1 MVLERIAFARP
12 TSPSMRASMAT
23 VLSARP
29 EFAAVP
35 DSPPTVI
42 RSSIIDGSQPFES
55 LQDDNTKAESPE
67 LGQTLHNIPA
77 SGFGSPFNGPERAMI
92 DTRENLFIPPLPP
105 PASQSNGHEYPEYD
119 QELTN
124 PIPFT
129 PQPVTG
135 PLPRKSPSSK
145 LTPQSSSSRHNSRAT
160 EVAYKPVRDIYDPL
174 TTATENSPGH
184 PTTPKVKRLKTSAAV
199 SLHSN
204 HHLVDQPLSQSDL
217 SFVANPGSLSR
228 RGSGITEAELN
239 WLHSQEKTICKPSQ
253 DSYDYAID
261 QAVTAL
267 SAVPDEDHRFTR
279 VDEENGFEVDDKENS
294 RKAMEGREDRLNEER
309 ALQERKA
316 EAERVAKENEERIEH
331 ERKVEEDRVAEE
343 NRQHAERERKA
354 KADRT
359 AEESRKQ
366 AERER
371 KAEADRIAEENR
383 NQVEREEEAEELRL
397 SEQKAN
403 EAAAA
408 SKANEERIAAEAK
421 ENLEHE
427 RMEVKLK
434 ERKSKERKERDKQ
447 SAARKEERRVTKEK
461 EKLVQSEKEAAP
473 KEIAPRPKANEDD
486 KKAKSVGKRSGKKEK
501 PSPQA
506 HVQVEKDRN
515 ANEGFLRGRARARAS
530 SASSQRQSSTPMSIC
545 ADTPKDGK
553 KGSSTPLIPGVSRS
567 EQSSSKNVQSS
578 TPGTSRKG
586 TGLEVQMPL
595 PSALKQSPST
605 QRRSVSW
612 VDSVPKPIL
621 PRGTT
626 EDDIARA
633 RAKHPQAKGGSANPK
648 TPGKS
653 QASIK
658 KETGGGK
665 VQSKLNV
672 VRDTKLKGRVIDPPA
687 KPKPPVQDEIV
698 MVSSESENSD
708 SPIYS
713 DPEADPRR
721 NGGAIAGPSSRGTP
735 SSRPASAKANFTAR
749 IEPVTVPHT
758 SLTKVTAF
766 KPDTPKPAISD
777 NDSIQSFR
785 SESEAGSRS
794 QSPSRSPARY
804 VSQASISRSISRSEN
819 EMISP
824 LPSLPNETTTSST
837 NASHASSPSSHVPQ
851 SSGGATEKAHPTS
864 RPSTTSHAQSQPSQ
878 ASLTQIS
885 ITTTQSSEFVHGQS
899 VEGDLEAHLQRD
911 ISRSS
916 VQPPSS
922 QPRSQNQNR
931 SSAPPKNNPSSKPTQ
946 ATTANSTPPTKMPS
960 TTSTTQTT
968 QPELRPSTTSRF
980 PTLTG
985 LKKNPPKWGLEDGGA
1000 ALMPE
1005 FMKPKAK
1012 PTPPPSSSQNQT
1024 GRLFMSPNTQQ
1035 KYIDLDKSST
1045 ESDDDDDSASS
1056 SDNDVIITNGEG
1068 HESAKLA
1075 TGGGRNGRNS
1085 RTPLTSASAT
1095 TATPTGAAGRTGA
1108 SKSKYGSALKRMW
1121 PFGSSSQPYEI

>member
-1 MVLERIAFARP
+1 
-12 TSPSMRASMAT
+12 MAA

-55 LQDDNTKAESPE
+55 LQDDPTKAESPE

-92 DTRENLFIPPLPP
+92 DTGKDFLIPTLPS
-105 PASQSNGHEYPEYD
+105 PASRSNGHEYSRYG

-145 LTPQSSSSRHNSRAT
+145 LTPQGSSSRHKFRAT
-160 EVAYKPVRDIYDPL
+160 EVAYKPVQDIYDPL
-174 TTATENSPGH
+174 TTATENSPEYH
-184 PTTPKVKRLKTSAAV
+184 TTPKVKRLKTSAAV
-199 SLHSN
+199 SPHSN
-204 HHLVDQPLSQSDL
+204 NHLVDQPLPQSDL
-217 SFVANPGSLSR
+217 TFVAHPDSLSR

-239 WLHSQEKTICKPSQ
+239 WLHTQEKTICKPSQ
-253 DSYDYAID
+253 DSYDYTID

-267 SAVPDEDHRFTR
+267 SAVPDEDHRFNR
-279 VDEENGFEVDDKENS
+279 VDEEIEFDVGENS
-294 RKAMEGREDRLNEER
+294 RKEMEEREDRMKEER
-309 ALQERKA
+309 AEQERKA
-316 EAERVAKENEERIEH
+316 EAERVAKENKDRIEH
-331 ERKVEEDRVAEE
+331 ERKVEEDRVREE
-343 NRQHAERERKA
+343 NRKHAERGRKA

-371 KAEADRIAEENR
+371 KAEADRVAEENR
-383 NQVEREEEAEELRL
+383 NQVERQREAEELRL
-397 SEQKAN
+397 SEQKAD

-408 SKANEERIAAEAK
+408 SKANEERAAAEAQ
-421 ENLEHE
+421 ENLEQE
-427 RMEVKLK
+427 RVEVKLK
-434 ERKSKERKERDKQ
+434 EEKSKERKERDKQ
-447 SAARKEERRVTKEK
+447 SAARKEERRVAKEK
-461 EKLVQSEKEAAP
+461 EKLVRSEKTAAP
-473 KEIAPRPKANEDD
+473 KEVTPGAKANKDD
-486 KKAKSVGKRSGKKEK
+486 EKAKSAGKRSGRKEK

-515 ANEGFLRGRARARAS
+515 ANEAFLQARARAREL
-530 SASSQRQSSTPMSIC
+530 SASSQRQSSTPLSIC

-626 EDDIARA
+626 EEDIARA

-672 VRDTKLKGRVIDPPA
+672 IRDTKLKGRVLDPPA
-687 KPKPPVQDEIV
+687 KPKPPVQDEIIAL
-698 MVSSESENSD
+698 SSESEKSG
-708 SPIYS
+708 SPVYS

-721 NGGAIAGPSSRGTP
+721 NGGAIAGPSSRESA
-735 SSRPASAKANFTAR
+735 SSRPAASAKANFTAR
-749 IEPVTVPHT
+749 TESVTVPHT
-758 SLTKVTAF
+758 TITRVTAF
-766 KPDTPKPAISD
+766 KPDTPKTVLSD
-777 NDSIQSFR
+777 NDSIESFR
-785 SESEAGSRS
+785 SDSEAGSRS

-804 VSQASISRSISRSEN
+804 VTQASISRSISRSDN

-824 LPSLPNETTTSST
+824 LPSQPNEMTTSYT

-851 SSGGATEKAHPTS
+851 SSGGATEKAHSTS
-864 RPSTTSHAQSQPSQ
+864 RPSTTSHLQSQPSQ

-885 ITTTQSSEFVHGQS
+885 ITTTQSSEFVHAQS
-899 VEGDLEAHLQRD
+899 VERDLEAHLQRD

-931 SSAPPKNNPSSKPTQ
+931 STAPPKTNHSSKPTQ
-946 ATTANSTPPTKMPS
+946 ATTANPTPPTKTPS
-960 TTSTTQTT
+960 TTSTTHTT
-968 QPELRPSTTSRF
+968 QPELRPSTSSRF

-985 LKKNPPKWGLEDGGA
+985 LKKNPPTWGLKDGGA
-1000 ALMPE
+1000 APMPE

-1012 PTPPPSSSQNQT
+1012 PTAPPPPSQKQT
-1024 GRLFMSPNTQQ
+1024 GSLFMSPNTQQ
-1035 KYIDLDKSST
+1035 KYSGPYQSST
-1045 ESDDDDDSASS
+1045 ESDDDDDDSALS

-1068 HESAKLA
+1068 YKSAKLA
-1075 TGGGRNGRNS
+1075 AAGGRNGPNGRMLS
-1085 RTPLTSASAT
+1085 SSTSVT
-1095 TATPTGAAGRTGA
+1095 TATRTGARGRTGA